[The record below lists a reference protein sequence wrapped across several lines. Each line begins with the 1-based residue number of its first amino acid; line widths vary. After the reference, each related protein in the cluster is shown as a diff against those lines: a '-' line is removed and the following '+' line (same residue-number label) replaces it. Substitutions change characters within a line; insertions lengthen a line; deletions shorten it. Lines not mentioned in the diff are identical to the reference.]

1 MIPFCIAIAHI
12 VENVSDQR
20 GRPCRGSWSYFA
32 ECSKRSR
39 LGFIDP
45 FTFGYQGCKLALKE
59 VCLCFELP
67 GLFNVAEH
75 RTRLI
80 PQPAM
85 GRYCCKD
92 RIRRD
97 RWRTALKHG
106 HDVTT

>member
-1 MIPFCIAIAHI
+1 MPFCIAIAHI

-20 GRPCRGSWSYFA
+20 GRPAVVVGLILLSAVSA
-32 ECSKRSR
+32 LNSA
-39 LGFIDP
+39 
-45 FTFGYQGCKLALKE
+45 FGYQGCKLALKE

-67 GLFNVAEH
+67 GLFNVVEH
-75 RTRLI
+75 RTRLV